1 MDYYSR
7 VRSFKITNIDADA
20 KAYINAMVAVGG
32 TLTPNNVEA
41 INNLFLNFKGTGT
54 SNSTANIYSRIYP
67 YLFAGGTANSAAI
80 QARTLASGTFAGS
93 NLGYANNAFHT
104 NTNAYFETVEF
115 ANDLTANKY
124 GYLVF
129 NRSSLNGTVND
140 IFAATDFSMWS
151 ISIMSIIRHVGDSFS
166 GGYDISNIT
175 SGVFGFNKSIGSFS
189 LVKQNNTL
197 EIASDPPYTA
207 ITLTHSKFRLGFS
220 GLVSNAGTNV
230 YSPLII
236 TNNISDAEMALL
248 QLSME
253 QYNTEIL
260 L

>member
-1 MDYYSR
+1 MGYYSR

-54 SNSTANIYSRIYP
+54 SNSTSNIYSRIYP
-67 YLFAGGTANSAAI
+67 YLFAGGTANSAKI
-80 QARTLASGTFAGS
+80 QARTLASGSFAGS

-115 ANDLTANKY
+115 ADDLTANKY

-140 IFAATDFSMWS
+140 IFATADAALWS
-151 ISIMSIIRHVGDSFS
+151 ISIYTVIRHLASSAGSIDEA
-166 GGYDISNIT
+166 NINT
-175 SGVFGFNKSIGSFS
+175 GVFGFNKYVGGVSFFM
-189 LVKQNNTL
+189 QDNTKL
-197 EIASDPPYTA
+197 TTSDPPYTA
-207 ITLTHSKFRLGFS
+207 VTLTHSKFRLGFS
-220 GLVSNAGTNV
+220 GIVSNAGTNV